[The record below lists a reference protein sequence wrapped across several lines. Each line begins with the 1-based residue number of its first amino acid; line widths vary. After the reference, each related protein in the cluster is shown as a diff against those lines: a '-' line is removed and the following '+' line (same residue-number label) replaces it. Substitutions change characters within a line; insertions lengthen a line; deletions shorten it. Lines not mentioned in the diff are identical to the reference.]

1 MEYHLGAP
9 TNTTEEVQMTQ
20 GNYRR
25 KSGTC
30 QKSTYRTRDL
40 AEEAA
45 AHMMSGK
52 RVFLPEQAPLTT
64 YWCNRHSGWHFGHS
78 DWKEIA
84 DKAYNHR
91 AKQIREGRA

>member
-30 QKSTYRTRDL
+30 QKRTYRTRDL

-45 AHMMSGK
+45 AHMMSGEK
-52 RVFLPEQAPLTT
+52 SLFTGTGSPHHLLV
-64 YWCNRHSGWHFGHS
+64 
-78 DWKEIA
+78 
-84 DKAYNHR
+84 
-91 AKQIREGRA
+91 